1 MATIRERRP
10 GVWEVRVFTGRDE
23 SGRPVQTSRTVRG
36 TKRDA
41 MRLAASFDSRPA
53 THAAGRTVADVLNAW
68 VEVNQEIWAES
79 SRRDQ
84 EGRVRKVLADSI
96 ASVPVSRLGVED
108 VERWHARMRRA
119 GVGET
124 AIRSRHS
131 VLRAALAQATRWE
144 WIASNPAAGAR
155 LRQPKRAPRDG
166 MNIEAV
172 RAAIAAAQEIDPAAG
187 LALRMAAVAGLRRA
201 ELAGLQWQDVE
212 GDQLTV
218 DKAVELVQTTQR
230 GQPDLRL
237 APTKTANRRRI
248 RLDRQTV
255 AELEALRTEREGVSP
270 FLFSLEPGP
279 PSPARIGWWWT
290 RARRAAGIDP
300 KWRLHDL
307 RHWTATAAISGG
319 HDVRT
324 VAGRLGHANPAMTLR
339 VYAHVLEGADEAVA
353 STLAHALDG
362 DPR

>member
-10 GVWEVRVFTGRDE
+10 GVWEIRVFTGRDE

-53 THAAGRTVADVLNAW
+53 THGAGRTVADIMNAW

-84 EGRVRKVLADSI
+84 EGRVRKVLADPI
-96 ASVPVSRLGVED
+96 ASVPVSRLGVAD

-131 VLRAALAQATRWE
+131 VLRAALAQAARWE
-144 WIASNPAAGAR
+144 WIATNPAGAAR

-166 MNIEAV
+166 MSIESV
-172 RAAIAAAQEIDPAAG
+172 RAAIAAAREIDPAAG
-187 LALRMAAVAGLRRA
+187 VALRLAAVAGLRRA
-201 ELAGLQWQDVE
+201 ELAALQWGDLE
-212 GDQLTV
+212 GDRLTV
-218 DKAVELVQTTQR
+218 DKAVELVQTSQR
-230 GQPDLRL
+230 RQPELRL

-248 RLDRQTV
+248 RLDPQTLV
-255 AELEALRTEREGVSP
+255 ELGVLRAERESVSP
-270 FLFSLEPGP
+270 FLFSLEPSP

-307 RHWTATAAISGG
+307 RHWTASAAISSG

-339 VYAHVLEGADEAVA
+339 VYAHVVEGADEALA
-353 STLAHALDG
+353 ATLGQALDG
-362 DPR
+362 DLL